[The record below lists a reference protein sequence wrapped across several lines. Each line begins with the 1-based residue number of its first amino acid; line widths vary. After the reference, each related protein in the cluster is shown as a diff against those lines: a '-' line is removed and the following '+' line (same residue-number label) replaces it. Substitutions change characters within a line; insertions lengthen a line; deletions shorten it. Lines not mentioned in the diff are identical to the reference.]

1 VVLAVAVCVFA
12 AFFRQDAKLRM
23 VWRPLLD
30 SPSPI
35 VISVLEQAPDQLTEA
50 ANDASHSLN
59 VNEHQRLVS
68 SIHFSEVQAL
78 VRIINFLA
86 DHRHAYR
93 LQTAKATTYSDL
105 QQGPAILI
113 GAIGNPWT
121 LRALQPLRY
130 RFARDDEHLLYWVE
144 DQKYTQSRKW
154 THNMSQPYSAL
165 NQDFAIVA
173 RFVDPET
180 RQPVIIL
187 AGIGENGTRAASEF
201 LTDREDMRDVDDSIL
216 RTKSNFE
223 IVIRT
228 QVINGVSGPPQIV
241 AAETW

>member
-1 VVLAVAVCVFA
+1 
-12 AFFRQDAKLRM
+12 M
-23 VWRPLLD
+23 
-30 SPSPI
+30 
-35 VISVLEQAPDQLTEA
+35 
-50 ANDASHSLN
+50 
-59 VNEHQRLVS
+59 
-68 SIHFSEVQAL
+68 
-78 VRIINFLA
+78 
-86 DHRHAYR
+86 
-93 LQTAKATTYSDL
+93 
-105 QQGPAILI
+105 
-113 GAIGNPWT
+113 
-121 LRALQPLRY
+121 
-130 RFARDDEHLLYWVE
+130 
-144 DQKYTQSRKW
+144 
-154 THNMSQPYSAL
+154 
-165 NQDFAIVA
+165 A